1 MRKVGL
7 LILLM
12 GMVLGYSNPVLAR
25 EGNEGHQG
33 VGGIKAEKRGK
44 AASDNRSQKARE
56 NSNAQ
61 WSAGA
66 TKGQDRAALRN
77 QGRSHGNNYGTQAR
91 DHGKGQARKGI
102 KNRNSN

>member
-12 GMVLGYSNPVLAR
+12 GMVLGYGNPALAR
-25 EGNEGHQG
+25 EGGEGHQG

-77 QGRSHGNNYGTQAR
+77 QGRSHGLQAR
-91 DHGKGQARKGI
+91 GHGKGQARQGI
-102 KNRNSN
+102 QNRNSN